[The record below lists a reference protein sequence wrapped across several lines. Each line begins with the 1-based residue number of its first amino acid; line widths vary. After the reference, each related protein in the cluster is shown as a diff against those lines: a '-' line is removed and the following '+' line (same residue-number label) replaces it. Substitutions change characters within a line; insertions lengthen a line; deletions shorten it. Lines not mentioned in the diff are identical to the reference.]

1 MDRIFDTLS
10 AHLGEMLTLFF
21 ARSASEFQSYLQPV
35 INAVRNPSTIMSSAS
50 SAARGAAPEGI
61 LSGIRNVNRKQL
73 VSVSVVFAELLGFFT
88 VGTMIGRMKIV
99 GYHGEVH
106 HDH

>member
-1 MDRIFDTLS
+1 MQRKSKQNLN
-10 AHLGEMLTLFF
+10 LGEILTLLSG
-21 ARSASEFQSYLQPV
+21 RSTSEFQSYLQPM

-50 SAARGAAPEGI
+50 SAARSAAPEGI
-61 LSGIRNVNRKQL
+61 LSSIRNTNRKQL

-106 HDH
+106 HEH